1 MFKMLRE
8 ILYKRADSSN
18 KTKVYVIKPADK

>member
-8 ILYKRADSSN
+8 ISYKQADSSN
-18 KTKVYVIKPADK
+18 KTKVYVIKPTDK